1 MQSRSQ
7 ARLDRQHII
16 TLLQQHQ
23 ATLRTMGVVS
33 LSLFGSIARDEAC
46 PDSDIDLIVELIKPL
61 TFDRYM
67 DVKFYLEDH
76 LGTKVDLVS
85 LQSLKPQIRET
96 VMGEAIRVA

>member
-1 MQSRSQ
+1 MQSKFQS
-7 ARLDRQHII
+7 RLDRQSVI
-16 TLLQQHQ
+16 TLLRQHQ
-23 ATLRTMGVVS
+23 ATLKKMGVIS
-33 LSLFGSIARDEAC
+33 LSLFGSIARDQAT
-46 PDSDIDLIVELIKPL
+46 PDSDIDLIVELAKPL

-76 LGTKVDLVS
+76 LGAKVDLVS

>member
-7 ARLDRQHII
+7 ERLDRQHII

-23 ATLRTMGVVS
+23 ATLRSMGVVS
-33 LSLFGSIARDEAC
+33 LSLFGSIARDQAC
-46 PDSDIDLIVELIKPL
+46 SDSDVDLIVELVKPL

-76 LGTKVDLVS
+76 LGAKVDLVS